1 MKSRIAITVEET
13 LDGIGRVADHFGR
26 CSKFQVYEVNDQKKI
41 VNEEI
46 YQNPLQGGHGGSCQL
61 PHYLNKLGANVVI
74 AGGMGRKA
82 IALFEQ
88 YGINIIT
95 APGMNIDEAL
105 YGYLNEKISGYQ
117 ECAGHQGECH

>member
-13 LDGIGRVADHFGR
+13 LDGMSRVSDHFGR
-26 CSKFQVYEVNDQKKI
+26 CSKFKVYEVNDQKKI

-46 YQNPLQGGHGGSCQL
+46 YQNPLQGSHGGTCQL
-61 PHYLNKLGANVVI
+61 PHYLNKIGANVVI

-105 YGYLNEKISGYQ
+105 YGYLNEEISGYK
-117 ECAGHQGECH
+117 ECAGHQGDCH

>member
-13 LDGIGRVADHFGR
+13 LDGMGRVADHFGR
-26 CSKFQVYEVNDQKKI
+26 CSKFKVYEVNDQKKI

-46 YQNPLQGGHGGSCQL
+46 YQNPLQGSHGGTCEL
-61 PHYLNKLGANVVI
+61 PHYLNKIGANVVI

-105 YGYLNEKISGYQ
+105 YGYLNEEISGYQ
-117 ECAGHQGECH
+117 ECAGHQGDCH

>member
-13 LDGIGRVADHFGR
+13 LDGMGRVADHFGR
-26 CSKFQVYEVNDQKKI
+26 CSKFKVYEVNDQKKI

-46 YQNPLQGGHGGSCQL
+46 YQNPLQGSHGGTCQL
-61 PHYLNKLGANVVI
+61 PHYLNKIGANVVI

-105 YGYLNEKISGYQ
+105 HGYLNEEISGYQ
-117 ECAGHQGECH
+117 ECAGHQGDCH

>member
-13 LDGIGRVADHFGR
+13 LDGMGRVADHFGR
-26 CSKFQVYEVNDQKKI
+26 CSKFKVYEVNDQKKI

-46 YQNPLQGGHGGSCQL
+46 YQNPLQGSHGGTCQL
-61 PHYLNKLGANVVI
+61 PHYLNKIGANVVI

-105 YGYLNEKISGYQ
+105 YGYLNEEISGYQ
-117 ECAGHQGECH
+117 ECAGHQGDCH

>member
-13 LDGIGRVADHFGR
+13 LDGMSRVADHFGR
-26 CSKFQVYEVNDQKKI
+26 CSKFKVYEVNDQKKI

-46 YQNPLQGGHGGSCQL
+46 YQNPLQGSHGGTCQL
-61 PHYLNKLGANVVI
+61 PHYLNKIGANVVI

-105 YGYLNEKISGYQ
+105 YGYLNEEISGYQ
-117 ECAGHQGECH
+117 ECAGHQGDCH

>member
-13 LDGIGRVADHFGR
+13 LDGMSRVADHFGR
-26 CSKFQVYEVNDQKKI
+26 CSKFKVYEVNDQKKI

-46 YQNPLQGGHGGSCQL
+46 YQNPLQGSHGGTCQL
-61 PHYLNKLGANVVI
+61 PHYLNKIGANVVI

-105 YGYLNEKISGYQ
+105 YGYLNEEISGYK
-117 ECAGHQGECH
+117 ECAGHQGDCH